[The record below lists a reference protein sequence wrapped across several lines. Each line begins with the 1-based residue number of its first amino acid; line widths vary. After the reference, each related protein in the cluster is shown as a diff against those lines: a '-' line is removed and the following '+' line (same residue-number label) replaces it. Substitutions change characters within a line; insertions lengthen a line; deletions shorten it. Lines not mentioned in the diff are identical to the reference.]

1 MKLLKNCLISFLLFS
16 VFFVFALNTSA
27 IFFHSEQIGRSPYDI
42 NEIIE
47 STATPETIDTYYQ
60 MFNGLP
66 EDYYVD
72 PSLFIVEYNVTTDY
86 WSKVKETDYK
96 GLTECLSTDYPTV
109 YIPVFANIENT
120 SGELFRRVIGHCSIK
135 YDSLD
140 KKYAFNMTFANIE
153 TEEFKNKESVWNYE
167 MITEYISN
175 KGISPKQIFMI
186 CYPSSFNDLSERVA
200 IIQKENDD
208 IVLLDVSDSCHLN
221 TNPIIKAVEYT
232 SVDEYRTLR
241 MEAEKE
247 LYKSYDLDNW
257 TSGGYG
263 VSDDNNQI
271 TITVLMICI
280 IVLCVA
286 ALVAILT
293 VLKKKKQQF

>member
-1 MKLLKNCLISFLLFS
+1 MRLLKKSIIGLSIVFVCFASTINLCAATFS
-16 VFFVFALNTSA
+16 SK
-27 IFFHSEQIGRSPYDI
+27 QIGQSEYNVNDL
-42 NEIIE
+42 IE
-47 STATPETIDTYYQ
+47 SMATPETIDTYYH

-72 PSLFIVEYNVTTDY
+72 SSLFIVEYNVTMDY

-140 KKYAFNMTFANIE
+140 KKYVLNMTFANIQ

-167 MITEYISN
+167 MINEYISN

-200 IIQKENDD
+200 VIQKENDD
-208 IVLLDVSDSCHLN
+208 IILLDVSDSCHLSID
-221 TNPIIKAVEYT
+221 PIIQAVEYT
-232 SVDEYRTLR
+232 SVDEYRILR

-247 LYKSYDLDNW
+247 LYKSYNIDNW

-293 VLKKKKQQF
+293 VLKKKKQQY